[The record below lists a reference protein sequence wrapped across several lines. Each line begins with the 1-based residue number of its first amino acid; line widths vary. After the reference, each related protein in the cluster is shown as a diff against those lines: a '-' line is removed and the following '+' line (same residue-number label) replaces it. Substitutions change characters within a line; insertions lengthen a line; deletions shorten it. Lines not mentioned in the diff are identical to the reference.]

1 MATNGDPR
9 RPAPSRK
16 GGFEIRGDSVA
27 GLRVHVSAEALAR
40 LRRGLVPLLSGVL
53 LGSGATLKAMGR
65 APEPAAAP
73 APAASADH
81 DSAGVHRQGRVCG
94 SSQCMCAD

>member
-1 MATNGDPR
+1 VATNGDPR
-9 RPAPSRK
+9 RPAPPRR
-16 GGFEIRGDSVA
+16 GGFEIRGDSTA

-73 APAASADH
+73 VPSASADS
-81 DSAGVHRQGRVCG
+81 DSAHAHSRGRVCG
-94 SSQCMCAD
+94 SSQCMCPE

>member
-1 MATNGDPR
+1 MARNGDPR

-16 GGFEIRGDSVA
+16 DGFEIRGDSAA
-27 GLRVHVSAEALAR
+27 GLRVHVSAAALAR

-65 APEPAAAP
+65 AAPEPP
-73 APAASADH
+73 ASPPT
-81 DSAGVHRQGRVCG
+81 DSVRTPVERVCG
-94 SSQCMCAD
+94 SSQCMCPD